1 MTSRADDPDS
11 DEDDVVA
18 PSRTTTLDD
27 NPALAGT
34 VEQLAFAAWQKA
46 AGIESLAEN
55 GPSWER
61 FSAWWSAHATEFKT
75 IRDVCAMAWAES
87 SGNQLDEWWRE
98 IVASQPLQPR
108 RP

>member
-1 MTSRADDPDS
+1 MPREDDPD
-11 DEDDVVA
+11 DPGADVVQ
-18 PSRTTTLDD
+18 SRTATIDD
-27 NPALAGT
+27 NPALACT

-46 AGIESLAEN
+46 AGIASLIES

-61 FSAWWSAHATEFKT
+61 FTAWWKAHATEFKT

-87 SGNQLDEWWRE
+87 SGYELDAWWRG
-98 IVASQPLQPR
+98 IVQPR